1 MPADPPTSPLTRF
14 DYVLAAEFGML
25 ERARMV
31 TEDYDGGRDE
41 YRSFRAAQFSAA
53 HALEKRVLQL
63 ENSTLPD
70 DAARLAQKLAARK
83 DADDGMIQSLRETLD
98 RLRRRALQEK
108 IDAAALQDDA
118 ATLHNTFII
127 LSTAEGAMK
136 GYPQPHLQET
146 EKTKTAIKGQIAR
159 LASHGDGLTALDGT
173 LDTAR
178 TQLQQMQENNESR
191 ARAKKVAGYIQGGTG
206 ARTTAPRTAS
216 FGAKRGQP

>member
-1 MPADPPTSPLTRF
+1 MPADTPTSPHMRF

-31 TEDYDGGRDE
+31 AEDYDGGRDE
-41 YRSFRAAQFSAA
+41 YRSFRATQFSAA
-53 HALEKRVLQL
+53 HALEKRVAQL
-63 ENSTLPD
+63 DHSTLQD

-83 DADDGMIQSLRETLD
+83 DADDAAIHSLRETLD

-108 IDAAALQDDA
+108 IDAAALQQEA
-118 ATLHNTFII
+118 AVLHNTFII
-127 LSTAEGAMK
+127 LYTAEGTLK
-136 GYPQPHLQET
+136 GYPQPHLHET

-173 LDTAR
+173 FDAAR

-191 ARAKKVAGYIQGGTG
+191 ARAKTVAGYIQGGTG
-206 ARTTAPRTAS
+206 ERTKAPRTAS
-216 FGAKRGQP
+216 FGTKRGTP